1 MYFVYEFFIPHLF
14 LLLLVFMI
22 QSILRA
28 VVSAN
33 FSVKALTISGH
44 GHRATLFQQLYY
56 GLILAFYVCIII
68 LSFNTANQLTC
79 TQVLYSK

>member
-1 MYFVYEFFIPHLF
+1 VYEFFVSHLF

-44 GHRATLFQQLYY
+44 GHRASLFQQLYY

-68 LSFNTANQLTC
+68 LSFNTAN
-79 TQVLYSK
+79 